1 MVPTMRNLGHLIVS
15 SIAAAGCAHQS
26 PATNTQTTAATA
38 NVMPNSNAPHADHK
52 HHAGHG
58 AGVHGDH
65 RHGHTGAGMT
75 HRFDDAQKWSQ
86 VFDDPARDA
95 WQKPDE
101 VVAKM
106 EIAANMSVA
115 DVGAGTGYFMERL
128 AKAVGANGRVT
139 MTDIEPAMVAHMT
152 DRATRGKLAWVQAA
166 LASATGPGLAANTM
180 DRVLIVDVWHHI
192 ADRVAYASSLAKSLK
207 PGGKVYIVD
216 FTMETPMGP
225 PREHRLAPQAII
237 NDFTSAGLVANVI
250 EESLPNQY
258 IVVAT
263 KP

>member
-1 MVPTMRNLGHLIVS
+1 MRIFVPFIFGGL
-15 SIAAAGCAHQS
+15 AAVGCAHS
-26 PATNTQTTAATA
+26 PATNSSSGAQAM
-38 NVMPNSNAPHADHK
+38 NNQHK
-52 HHAGHG
+52 GEMHQAHTGQPAHT
-58 AGVHGDH
+58 HGDH